1 MPKVTVA
8 IDPEGCISA
17 ANCIGIA
24 PQFFQIA
31 ANPFA
36 EVLDRTGKPKGTVY
50 SFEAS
55 ASEIALLE
63 EAAESCPTRAIIVN
77 EEAG

>member
-31 ANPFA
+31 SNPYA
-36 EVLDRTGKPKGTVY
+36 EVLGRDGRPQGSVHTLDVTGD
-50 SFEAS
+50 EL
-55 ASEIALLE
+55 ALLE
-63 EAAESCPTRAIIVN
+63 EAAESCPTRAILVN
-77 EEAG
+77 AAG